1 MGIKIKTKQEIAK
14 MVSGGSILANIL
26 QQLAELAKPGISTLE
41 IDQLAEALC
50 KKYNVLPAFKGYKGY
65 GYTVCTGVDDVAVHG
80 IPSKDEILKV
90 GEIVSIDMGIIH
102 DGYYTDTATTVA
114 IGEIDDNA
122 SRLLQTTKLALQ
134 RSIEVAIEGATV
146 GDIGY
151 TIENIALLAGF
162 NVVTEMTGHGIGK
175 NLHEE
180 PYIPCFGQKGKGAV
194 LKQGMTIAIEPMIN
208 EGLSDLVF
216 EDDGWTT
223 RTADGKRSAIFEH
236 TIVVGKRSSKIL
248 TI

>member
-1 MGIKIKTKQEIAK
+1 MN
-14 MVSGGSILANIL
+14 SGGSILADIL
-26 QQLAELAKPGISTLE
+26 RQLTDLAKPGISTFE
-41 IDQLAEALC
+41 IDKLAEDLC
-50 KKYNVLPAFKGYKGY
+50 KKYKVLPAFKGYKGY
-65 GYTVCTGVDDVAVHG
+65 EYTVCTGVDDVAVHG
-80 IPSKDEILKV
+80 IPSKREILKE
-90 GEIVSIDMGIIH
+90 GEIVSIDMGIIY

-114 IGEIDDNA
+114 IGEIDKSA

-134 RSIEVAIEGATV
+134 RSIEVAIEGSTI

-162 NVVTEMTGHGIGK
+162 NVITEMTGHGIGK
-175 NLHEE
+175 SLHEE
-180 PYIPCFGQKGKGAV
+180 PYIPCFGKKGRGPI

-208 EGLSDLVF
+208 EGESDLVF
-216 EDDGWTT
+216 EEDGWTT

-236 TIVVGKRSSKIL
+236 TIVVGKSSSKIL